1 MDIAVA
7 DKGWIAVSAKDGTEA
22 YTRAGNL
29 RIENGGQLV
38 TGAGLPVMGNG
49 GPIAIPP
56 AEKITIGSDG
66 TITIQPIGQAPN
78 AQVVLDRIKLV
89 AAEDN
94 ELTKGLDGLI
104 RHKDG
109 IELEANAAMRVV
121 TGSLETSNVNIVES
135 MVNMISLARQYESQV
150 KMMKAAEDMD
160 RKTDQMLQLS

>member
-1 MDIAVA
+1 
-7 DKGWIAVSAKDGTEA
+7 
-22 YTRAGNL
+22 
-29 RIENGGQLV
+29 
-38 TGAGLPVMGNG
+38 
-49 GPIAIPP
+49 
-56 AEKITIGSDG
+56 
-66 TITIQPIGQAPN
+66 
-78 AQVVLDRIKLV
+78 VLDRIKLV